1 MEGIGERLRK
11 SREAKKLTINDISK
25 ETNISSKYI
34 EAIEN
39 EDFEKLPSETHIVGF
54 LRNYA
59 EFLKE
64 DSDEI
69 IQFYKGFKIGESTT
83 PLEELTKPT
92 RPRLVINFSNIFR
105 QYKNIIYIV
114 GITSLV
120 FLLVWLFTVV
130 FSSKID
136 IKGGESINNIKNE
149 YKATKENP
157 EIEKI
162 RYLKLSNDSGFAL
175 IYKSETVQFLVDNKE
190 VMFLLKEIKDK
201 EVLLELIPG
210 NKLETI
216 KIEKPKIIEI
226 EGCKRKI
233 IITLKGLT
241 ENRAKIL
248 VSLSPKK
255 GRKTKSIVK
264 KEENNRDTNNTR
276 IIAQNK
282 KNLQIVFEA
291 RFIRKTY
298 LELYLDGNLKRKGL
312 ISAGTIERWEASEY
326 IQLKIGNAGGLK
338 AKINGKPFTFGQLG
352 QVTNKIITWKKDLNN
367 PNLYYIVIKDW

>member
-1 MEGIGERLRK
+1 LEGIGERLRK